1 MSTNSKSY
9 TSTVPF
15 TSTTMVATI
24 KTFAVVTSRLLFTSS
39 SPAPSE
45 ALVLTA
51 IDTLRSSREPQLNDS
66 VKIVNV
72 TYEKISESSYAVI
85 FTFILDNIRIPEDPA
100 LNNKT
105 YQQVQDVVNNTL
117 NTLLNDPNSP
127 ALQPQSSTFTSSSNQ
142 IEGSVGYTFQ
152 GEDPIQP
159 VSFLRELQPLAASTT
174 APSSTVSPPFPIEPQ
189 LNDSVK
195 IVNVSFEQI
204 SETSYAISFTL
215 TVENISVPEDPAL
228 GEDTYQKVEDEIN
241 AVLNALLNAPDLQPF
256 EPTSSIFRSSSNQ
269 IDGTMGYFFQ
279 DGDVVHPVSFLD
291 LLRSQTEVT
300 ATTLSLGTTGSP
312 STALNQRSGSA
323 VVTSRLLFISS
334 SPVPSEAL
342 VLTAIDTLRSSREPQ
357 LNDSVKIVNVTYEKF
372 SDTSYV
378 VSFKF
383 NVSDISIPIESQP
396 SDSAYLLLQEIIS
409 NSLNTLLNEPNSPT
423 LTLNSSHF
431 VSTSNQIDGTMDY
444 VFQSDDP
451 IQPVSYIQQL
461 LIVST
466 ADNLATT
473 ALSPTLLGNVNIFI
487 KLLFNK
493 LGPISDET
501 NIVQLVKSYITTRF
515 QSRQSS
521 DVNYL
526 NVTYTRINDSS
537 FALKFAFSISNVL
550 MSENFELRNTNYLSI
565 QNSINYLIQMILND
579 NSAPQF
585 DLNQLEFML
594 GMVIIHIELVF
605 KTQGQVPSQNNVLQ
619 VANSLLDKLKS
630 RSKRS
635 ITGKELNDLLNS
647 VNVTYNK
654 KDDSSFSLK
663 FGFEIV
669 SKILNKTTN
678 GDFNFNQIAFKSNS
692 SVIEATVTYLFSD
705 SDINNYGLVLTFLG
719 VTSPSPT
726 TIFPEVLNTTI
737 SSNSTSAAWVVG
749 IIVPCAIVIM
759 LIPCWILLCVL
770 FALWVLCCNQKT
782 LGQETVLQCSIH
794 TSKQPFLDIFWKKI
808 PIIHP
813 MYIYY

>member
-105 YQQVQDVVNNTL
+105 YQQVQDVVNNTHQQLHQVQQFGSAVVTSRLLFISSSPVPSEALVFTAIDTLRSSREPQLNDSVKIVNVTYEKISESSYAVIFTFILDNIRIPEDPALNNKTYQQVQDVVNNAL

-127 ALQPQSSTFTSSSNQ
+127 ALQPQFSTFTSSLNQ
-142 IEGSVGYTFQ
+142 IEGSLGYTFQ

-159 VSFLRELQPLAASTT
+159 VSFLRELQPLTASTT
-174 APSSTVSPPFPIEPQ
+174 ASSSTVSPSFP
-189 LNDSVK
+189 K
-195 IVNVSFEQI
+195 
-204 SETSYAISFTL
+204 
-215 TVENISVPEDPAL
+215 
-228 GEDTYQKVEDEIN
+228 
-241 AVLNALLNAPDLQPF
+241 
-256 EPTSSIFRSSSNQ
+256 
-269 IDGTMGYFFQ
+269 
-279 DGDVVHPVSFLD
+279 
-291 LLRSQTEVT
+291 
-300 ATTLSLGTTGSP
+300 
-312 STALNQRSGSA
+312 SGSA